1 MHIFILGVALHVVV
15 VIALGMSPVLVG
27 FSHTLPDGLLLL
39 SRDGTT
45 EARDLLKGR
54 HFGAAKHR
62 TGAVYA
68 VNYPGDPNPD
78 PAIPPATPGD
88 FVNPQNAQVLAWNQ
102 YRIEV
107 QGDVIA
113 VNLNGVDT
121 CRYTNPDPNRGRFS
135 LTEPTFVGLQAYSNY
150 TYTTAFRNIR
160 ITVL

>member
-1 MHIFILGVALHVVV
+1 M
-15 VIALGMSPVLVG
+15 PTG
-27 FSHTLPDGLLLL
+27 FEIQIDNTGAPD
-39 SRDGTT
+39 
-45 EARDLLKGR
+45 
-54 HFGAAKHR
+54 GAAKHR
-62 TGAVYA
+62 IGAVYA

-107 QGDVIA
+107 QGDVIT

-121 CRYTNPDPNRGRFS
+121 ARYTNPDPNRGRFS
-135 LTEPTFVGLQAYSNY
+135 PAEPTFVGLQAYSNY
-150 TYTTAFRNIR
+150 AYTTAFRNVR